1 MDMGGRWA
9 EFSGNGNGV
18 GFWAIL
24 GGGSS
29 LWFWGVITILW
40 GDPPISF
47 SLNLKFNFKMS
58 ALCTYVGVSMYQFS
72 TVPSCTDLA
81 GDYQSH

>member
-47 SLNLKFNFKMS
+47 SLNLKFNFKKRVMYLRRS
-58 ALCTYVGVSMYQFS
+58 KYVSI
-72 TVPSCTDLA
+72 
-81 GDYQSH
+81 